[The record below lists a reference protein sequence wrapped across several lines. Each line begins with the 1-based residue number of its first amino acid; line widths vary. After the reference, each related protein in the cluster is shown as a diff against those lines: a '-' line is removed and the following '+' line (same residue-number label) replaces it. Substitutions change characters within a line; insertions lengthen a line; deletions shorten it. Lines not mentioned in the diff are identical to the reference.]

1 MMSPDG
7 GLRTE
12 RSAKIML
19 EIAIDELGIG
29 NDKVAYIT
37 LPANRN
43 DVIDAMDRE
52 KIFGETFLRINECDE
67 VPELAGYEFKE
78 EPTLDELNFL
88 AKRLNEFSADKEDFT
103 SIIAYRA
110 LLKKPFD
117 TINEAINRTY
127 NLQTIPVYPCKNVYA
142 YGEIVLDNEMLEE
155 LDDVPD
161 EVYELLDPDKVGRV
175 MMEREGGVFIDG
187 YYAIPD
193 SYEPTLVYDEELPEH
208 MESWVFRL
216 EITGVPQRP
225 DGIFNCEKESLTLP
239 ADEEYM
245 QQFAEKIG
253 EKHIDECVCV
263 GFESTIPQISDVCFE
278 SMEDIYALNDM
289 ARRYSELSR
298 EDAAKFKAVLEHELW
313 RGWDKI
319 NAILNDLDCYEFDGT
334 INYASEFGAKYL
346 SEMLPPDFD
355 RSLLDGALNDNFGNR
370 ILRENKCVITGYGA
384 VSHYG
389 GHLYSMVE
397 AHDQENN
404 LSDTDENP
412 GMKLGM

>member
-1 MMSPDG
+1 
-7 GLRTE
+7 
-12 RSAKIML
+12 ML

-52 KIFGETFLRINECDE
+52 KIFVEATLRIAECDE

-88 AKRLNEFSADKEDFT
+88 AKRIEEIASDEEDFT
-103 SIIAYRA
+103 SLIAYRA
-110 LLKKPFD
+110 LLQRGFG
-117 TINEAINRTY
+117 TINEAINSTY
-127 NLQTIPVYPCKNVYA
+127 NLQTIPVYPCRDLRE
-142 YGEIVLDNEMLEE
+142 YGEIVLENEMLEE
-155 LDDVPD
+155 FDDIPD
-161 EVYELLDPDKVGRV
+161 EVYEMLDPEKAGRA
-175 MMEREGGVFIDG
+175 MMEREGGVFIDD

-193 SYEPTLVYDEELPEH
+193 SYEPALVYDEELPER
-208 MESWVFRL
+208 MEEWVFKL
-216 EITGVPQRP
+216 EVTGVPERP
-225 DGIFNCEKESLTLP
+225 EDISDCEKAILTLP

-245 QQFAEKIG
+245 RQLAEKLG

-278 SMEDIYALNDM
+278 SMEDIYALNDT

-313 RGWDKI
+313 REWDKI
-319 NAILNDLDCYEFDGT
+319 NAVLNDLDSYEFDGS
-334 INYASEFGAKYL
+334 INYSYEFGTKYL
-346 SEMLPPDFD
+346 SKMLPPDFD
-355 RSLLDGALNDNFGNR
+355 RSLLDGALNDNFGNK
-370 ILRENKCVITGYGA
+370 ILRENKCVITDYGV

-389 GHLYSMVE
+389 GHLYEMVE
-397 AHDQENN
+397 APQQEQT
-404 LSDTDENP
+404 SDFEM
-412 GMKLGM
+412 GGIS